1 MMRPVGRQDGNG
13 GSPVG
18 EHDSPRLAGV
28 AEAAVALGL
37 TADGV
42 RARIRRG
49 TLPARKGN
57 DGQWRVALPAAV
69 LSRQDNGQDG
79 HDIPAAD
86 RQDAPLWRLA
96 QLEERLRA
104 ADELRAA
111 LAEERVARARAEGE
125 RDAAQAESAGLRE
138 ALAREA
144 DYARQERVR
153 ADRLE
158 AALADARKG
167 WLERVLEAV
176 RRK

>member
-1 MMRPVGRQDGNG
+1 MRPVGRQDGNG
-13 GSPVG
+13 GSPAG

-28 AEAAVALGL
+28 AEAAALGL

-57 DGQWRVALPAAV
+57 DGQWRVALPTAV
-69 LSRQDNGQDG
+69 LSQQDNEQDG
-79 HDIPAAD
+79 RDIPAAD
-86 RQDAPLWRLA
+86 RQDTPLRRLD
-96 QLEERLRA
+96 QLEKRLRA
-104 ADELRAA
+104 DDELRAA

-125 RDAAQAESAGLRE
+125 RDVARAEGAVLRE

-144 DYARQERVR
+144 DYARQERAR

-158 AALADARKG
+158 AALAEARKPM
-167 WLERVLEAV
+167 LVRIVEAL
-176 RRK
+176 RRR

>member
-28 AEAAVALGL
+28 AEAAAALGL

-57 DGQWRVALPAAV
+57 DGQWRVVLPAAV
-69 LSRQDNGQDG
+69 LSRQDNEQDRR
-79 HDIPAAD
+79 DVPAAD

-96 QLEERLRA
+96 QIE
-104 ADELRAA
+104 A
-111 LAEERVARARAEGE
+111 LAEERIARARAEGE
-125 RDAAQAESAGLRE
+125 RDAAQAESAVLRE

-144 DYARQERVR
+144 DYARQERAR

-158 AALADARKG
+158 AALTNARKG
-167 WLERVLEAV
+167 WLERLLEAV
-176 RRK
+176 WRR